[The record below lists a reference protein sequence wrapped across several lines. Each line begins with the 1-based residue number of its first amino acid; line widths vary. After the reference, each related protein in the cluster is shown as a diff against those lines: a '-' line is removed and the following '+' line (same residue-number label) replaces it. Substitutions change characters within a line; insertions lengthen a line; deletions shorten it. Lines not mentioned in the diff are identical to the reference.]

1 MRVLYFTRSYTPHD
15 RRFLMELAASHHEIH
30 YLRLENDRV
39 PYETR
44 PIPDNVHELPPLGGG
59 GPLPQPDDWIDLAPA
74 LESVVERI
82 QPELIH
88 AGPIPSCAFLAA
100 LIGFHP
106 LLAMSWGS
114 DLLVDAERG
123 RLWSWMA
130 RYALER
136 SDLLVTDCAEVSIK
150 ARRLAGLPPDRIVQ
164 FPWGVDLASFSPG
177 NRSTGQ
183 TAISVRSWEPN
194 YGILHL
200 LEGFRLAHRH
210 QPDLRLRLLGDGSL
224 RPEIE
229 RYLDR
234 YCLQTAIELVGAV
247 SPEKLPDYLRAAD
260 IYVSC
265 AASDGS
271 SISLLEAMAAGLP
284 AIVTDRLSNRE
295 WVADGINGRLVPFG
309 DPAAIA
315 NALRDM
321 AALRPPE
328 RLEIARRNRAAVE
341 ERANWGRNVR
351 KLLAAYEQMCHDKIR
366 ALAYI
371 NPEPSLCGNHDTG

>member
-1 MRVLYFTRSYTPHD
+1 
-15 RRFLMELAASHHEIH
+15 MELAASHHEIY

-44 PIPDNVHELPPLGGG
+44 PLPGNVHELSPLGGG
-59 GPLPQPDDWIDLAPA
+59 GPLAQPDDWIDLAPA

-123 RLWSWMA
+123 RLWSWMT
-130 RYALER
+130 RYTLQR
-136 SDLLVTDCAEVSIK
+136 SDLLVTDCAEVSMK
-150 ARRLAGLPPDRIVQ
+150 ARRLAGLPPNRIVQ
-164 FPWGVDLASFSPG
+164 FPWGVDLAFFSLG
-177 NRSTGQ
+177 NRTTGQ

-200 LEGFRLAHRH
+200 LEGFRLARRH

-234 YCLQTAIELVGAV
+234 YCLRTAIELVGAV
-247 SPEKLPDYLRAAD
+247 SPEKLPEHFRAAD

-271 SISLLEAMAAGLP
+271 SISLLEAMAVGLP

-295 WVADGINGRLVPFG
+295 WVVDGINGRLVPFG
-309 DPAAIA
+309 DPPAIA
-315 NALRDM
+315 SALRDM
-321 AALRPPE
+321 AALPATE
-328 RLEIARRNRAAVE
+328 RLKIARRNREAVE

-351 KLLAAYEQMCHDKIR
+351 KLLAAYDRLCHDRMR
-366 ALAYI
+366 APAYGT
-371 NPEPSLCGNHDTG
+371 PEPCLCGNHDTG